1 MPLGYFEESEDVSA
15 CTSNTEGITVISCV
29 TTKNQVVLTM
39 AVTSDVK
46 IFRVTL
52 NKYYNPYS
60 TTPVTGIKTWL
71 RDASGNLRGYY

>member
-1 MPLGYFEESEDVSA
+1 M
-15 CTSNTEGITVISCV
+15 